1 MKNLVSTGRAR
12 RSAGNA
18 IIEFALIFPLI
29 FTIFTGV
36 FQFGY
41 ALYVYNELQT
51 AVRSGARYAS
61 ALAYESSAGSPAPA
75 YLQAVRNTVV
85 YGSPTASGSPVVPGL
100 TTSHVSVSVSSSNN
114 VPDKVSV
121 AITNY
126 SLNALFKSYALSGKP
141 AATFEYVGRLAN

>member
-1 MKNLVSTGRAR
+1 MKNLISTSRAR
-12 RSAGNA
+12 RSRGNA
-18 IIEFALIFPLI
+18 IIEFALVFPLI

-61 ALAYESSAGSPAPA
+61 ALAYESSGGSPAPT

-85 YGSPTASGSPVVPGL
+85 YGSPIASGSPVVPGL
-100 TTSHVSVSVSSSNN
+100 TTSNVSVSVSSSNN

-126 SLNALFKSYALSGKP
+126 SLNALFKRYALSGKP

>member
-1 MKNLVSTGRAR
+1 MINLVSKSRAR
-12 RSAGNA
+12 TSGGNA
-18 IIEFALIFPLI
+18 IIEFALVFPLI

-41 ALYVYNELQT
+41 SLYIYNELQT

-61 ALAYESSAGSPAPA
+61 ALAYQSSGGSPAAA
-75 YLQAVRNTVV
+75 YSEAVKNTVV

-100 TTSHVSVSVSSSNN
+100 NISLVSVSVTSSNN

-126 SLNALFKSYALSGKP
+126 SLNALFRSYALTGKP